1 MKQTIILAIA
11 LTLTVISSA
20 LTSSDSSVKAQNQI
34 KIIADTGFI
43 KLGPNQKLVMMVDA
57 SLDADI
63 IWHEF
68 KYGTGVCTDGIC
80 KHAIVS
86 QNRSNPLHLTSGEA
100 VSLSVQGNQ
109 IGTDGTRVVV
119 LSNSRN
125 ARVNILIIDS
135 VTGEIVSYQNEYAG
149 GASGDL

>member
-1 MKQTIILAIA
+1 MKRRILFSIV
-11 LTLTVISSA
+11 LVVSIVSVSLM
-20 LTSSDSSVKAQNQI
+20 SSDSRVEAQNQI
-34 KIIADTGFI
+34 KIIADTGVI
-43 KLGPNQKLVMMVDA
+43 TLGPNQKLVMAVDA

-68 KYGTGVCTDGIC
+68 KYGTGACTDVIC

-86 QNRSNPLHLTSGEA
+86 QNRSNPIHLTSGEA

-125 ARVNILIIDS
+125 PKVNALIVDM
-135 VTGEIVSYQNEYAG
+135 VTGNVVSLYVGSTGEFF
-149 GASGDL
+149 